1 MKKKLACKS
10 CGGATKMR
18 DGGDKP
24 KKSLQERRND
34 KAVAQGYE
42 SLAAKRAS
50 KAQNS
55 MALSGVA
62 SSLLGTLMLGKELLK
77 KEKKGGTTKRKVKR

>member
-24 KKSLQERRND
+24 KKSFQEKRND